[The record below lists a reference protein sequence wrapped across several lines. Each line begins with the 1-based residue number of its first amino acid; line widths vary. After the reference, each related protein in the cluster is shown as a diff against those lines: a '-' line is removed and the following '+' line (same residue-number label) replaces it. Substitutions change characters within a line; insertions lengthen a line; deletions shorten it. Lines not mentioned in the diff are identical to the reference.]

1 MRVEP
6 NSEDVHDLSYM
17 KKEATLMSARN
28 SVMEAECG
36 MVEGPITESAFIGT
50 YFMTG
55 NLY

>member
-1 MRVEP
+1 MEP